1 MHTHAFLVFGIAL
14 LISHVTSLTYETGT
28 ILLVLLHSLTEDIA
42 VLALIVGI
50 LLISNRLIVEA
61 LPVIVLAARRHH
73 NI

>member
-50 LLISNRLIVEA
+50 LLISNRLIAEA